1 VLKRWWDESVN
12 EVAYYI
18 EGTNIRGTTYIKD
31 LKPYKEQETMKNT
44 RVSIN
49 DNGDKVS
56 LVTLT
61 SEITEIEVGKN
72 YEIKE
77 VNGKY
82 YAVKKKP
89 KYPSSYEECC
99 NILGVNPERILTLN
113 WRSEN
118 VLQRYELEAEGLF
131 TNLYK
136 LKICRDAYWKIAG
149 EQGLGKPWK
158 PRWND
163 NYQSKWTIYF
173 YQDNINLTDAPNVHF
188 ILAFPTKEVRDTF
201 CENFKELIETC
212 KELL

>member
-1 VLKRWWDESVN
+1 MVQLEIKGHPTKG
-12 EVAYYI
+12 I
-18 EGTNIRGTTYIKD
+18 TYIKD

-77 VNGKY
+77 VNDKY
-82 YAVKKKP
+82 YAIKKKP

-99 NILGVNPERILTLN
+99 DILNEYSAQPNITGYK
-113 WRSEN
+113 
-118 VLQRYELEAEGLF
+118 YELLHNF
-131 TNLYK
+131 RK
-136 LKICRDAYWKIAG
+136 LIICLNAYWKIAG
-149 EQGLGKPWK
+149 EELGLGKPWEPDWSNGEETK
-158 PRWND
+158 FCIYTTQNIISLDIFGVD
-163 NYQSKWTIYF
+163 NR
-173 YQDNINLTDAPNVHF
+173 
-188 ILAFPTKEVRDTF
+188 ILAFPTEKMRDAF
-201 CENFKELIETC
+201 YENFKDLIEQC

>member
-1 VLKRWWDESVN
+1 VLKRWWDESVD
-12 EVAYYI
+12 EVAYYVK
-18 EGTNIRGTTYIKD
+18 GANFQVTTYVKD

-99 NILGVNPERILTLN
+99 DILNEYSAQPNITGYK
-113 WRSEN
+113 
-118 VLQRYELEAEGLF
+118 YELLDNF
-131 TNLYK
+131 RK
-136 LKICRDAYWKIAG
+136 LLICRDAYWKIAG
-149 EQGLGKPWK
+149 KQMGLGKPWK
-158 PRWND
+158 TDLQNKEETKFIIT
-163 NYQSKWTIYF
+163 NVGN
-173 YQDNINLTDAPNVHF
+173 NITCDICMTFNT
-188 ILAFPTKEVRDTF
+188 ILAFPTAEMRDTF
-201 CENFKELIETC
+201 YENFKELIETC